1 VVAAVA
7 SGAASRRRAW
17 GKKAVVKH
25 LYFLRH
31 AKSDWGTGFSSDH
44 ERPLAR
50 RGIEAAALVG
60 RFLTVLDQAPEAVVS
75 SSAVR
80 ARTTAELA
88 REAGGWS
95 AGVESTPDLYESTPA
110 DLLAIIRRQDDV
122 VSRLLLVG
130 HQPTWSETI
139 GLFVGEA
146 EVKLVTAALARVD
159 LGVESWADASFG
171 RGVLCWLVTPKLL
184 GSCAEI

>member
-1 VVAAVA
+1 V
-7 SGAASRRRAW
+7 R
-17 GKKAVVKH
+17 H

-31 AKSDWGTGFSSDH
+31 AKSDWGTDFSSDH

-50 RGIEAAALVG
+50 RGVEAAGRVG
-60 RFLTVLDQAPEAVVS
+60 RFLTSLQQRPEVVLS

-88 REAGGWS
+88 RDAGGWT
-95 AGVESTPDLYESTPA
+95 AEIDSTPDLYEATPP
-110 DLLAIIRRQDDV
+110 DLLAIIRRQDDAI
-122 VSRLLLVG
+122 SRLLLVG
-130 HQPTWSETI
+130 HQPTWSEAI

-184 GSCAEI
+184 ASCAEL